1 MQLRDYQIEISTQ
14 AAQLLNEFKIVYLSM
29 QVRTGKTIT
38 SLETAKKYGAK
49 NVLFVTKKKAISS
62 ICDDYNANYVTNFNL
77 IVTNFEALHKIDLI
91 NHAFDLVII
100 DEAHSLGQ
108 YPVPSE
114 RTNLLRLICYKLPII
129 FLSGTPSPESYSQ
142 LFHQFYVSSFSP
154 FKHSN
159 FYQWAKYYVLPKT
172 KYVFNRSIPDY
183 SNAKKEDIDSIVNH
197 LFIPYTQEEA
207 GFTQLVEE
215 QVHIVKVS
223 DKIHKICN
231 RLRIDK
237 VITGKDGQVIEADT
251 AVKLLNKLHQ
261 LASGTVLFDVN
272 PHNTSNGAMMDDSK
286 INYILSTFAGQKMAI
301 FYKFR
306 AEFHLIS
313 IYAKKAGYNVTE
325 SPEHFNFSDDKTIFV
340 SQFQSGREGINLST
354 ADCLICYNIDFSAV
368 TYWQA
373 RARMQS
379 KDRSTPAM
387 LHWIFSN
394 VGIEQRIFNAVS
406 QKKNYT
412 LSYFKH
418 EEKSLHNGTEQSY

>member
-1 MQLRDYQIEISTQ
+1 MQLRQYQIEISDK
-14 AAQLLNEFKIVYLSM
+14 ACKLLQEFKIAYLSM

-38 SLETAKKYGAK
+38 SLETAKKYKAK

-62 ICDDYNANYVTNFNL
+62 ILDDYNYNYVTDFNL
-77 IVTNFEALHKIDLI
+77 HVTNFERLHKIDLI
-91 NHAFDLVII
+91 IHAYDLVII

-108 YPVPSE
+108 YPVSSE
-114 RTNLLRLICYKLPII
+114 RTRLLKRICHKMPII

-142 LFHQFYVSSFSP
+142 LFHQFFVSSFSP

-159 FYQWAKYYVLPKT
+159 FYQWAKYFVTPKM

-183 SNAKKEDIDSIVNH
+183 SNAKKEDIDNAVKH
-197 LFIPYTQEEA
+197 LFIPYTQDDA

-215 QVHIVKVS
+215 QIHIVKVS

-237 VITGKDGQVIEADT
+237 VMTGKDGQVIEADT
-251 AVKLLNKLHQ
+251 EVKLLGKLHQ

-272 PHNTSNGAMMDDSK
+272 PHNTADGAMMDNSK
-286 INYILSTFAGQKMAI
+286 IDYILSTFAGQKMAI

-306 AEFHLIS
+306 AELHMIR
-313 IYAKKAGYNVTE
+313 IYAVRAGYIITE
-325 SPEHFNFSDDKTIFV
+325 SPEEFNNTDNKTIFV

-379 KDRSTPAM
+379 KDRTTPAV
-387 LHWIFSN
+387 LHWIFSDI
-394 VGIEQRIFNAVS
+394 GIEQRIYNAVS

-412 LSYFKH
+412 LSYFKQ
-418 EEKSLHNGTEQSY
+418 EEKSI

>member
-1 MQLRDYQIEISTQ
+1 MQLRQYQIDISDK
-14 AAQLLNEFKIVYLSM
+14 ACSLLKEFKIAYLSM

-38 SLETAKKYGAK
+38 SLETAKKYKAK

-62 ICDDYNANYVTNFNL
+62 IMDDYNSNYVTYFDL
-77 IVTNFEALHKIDLI
+77 TVTNFEAMHKLDDNFDLI
-91 NHAFDLVII
+91 II

-108 YPVPSE
+108 YPVASE
-114 RTNLLRLICYKLPII
+114 RTKVLKDICYKLPII
-129 FLSGTPSPESYSQ
+129 YLSGTPSPESYSQ
-142 LFHQFYVSSFSP
+142 LFHQFYVSSYSP
-154 FKHSN
+154 FQHSN
-159 FYQWAKYYVLPKT
+159 FYQWAKYFVTPKM

-183 SNAKKEDIDSIVNH
+183 SNAKKDDIDKAVKH
-197 LFIPYTQEEA
+197 LFIPYTQQEA

-237 VITGKDGQVIEADT
+237 VMTGKDGQVIEADT
-251 AVKLLNKLHQ
+251 EVKLLGKLHQ

-272 PHNTSNGAMMDDSK
+272 PHNTSNGAMMDNSK
-286 INYILSTFAGQKMAI
+286 IDYIISTFAGQKMAI

-306 AEFHLIS
+306 AELHMIR
-313 IYAKKAGYNVTE
+313 IYAVKAGYTITE
-325 SPEHFNFSDDKTIFV
+325 SPEEFNNTDNKTIFV

-394 VGIEQRIFNAVS
+394 IGIEQRIYNAVS
-406 QKKNYT
+406 NKKNYT

>member
-1 MQLRDYQIEISTQ
+1 MQLRQYQIDISDK
-14 AAQLLNEFKIVYLSM
+14 ACSLLKEFKIAYLSM

-38 SLETAKKYGAK
+38 SLETAKKYKAK

-62 ICDDYNANYVTNFNL
+62 IMDDYNSNYVTYFDL
-77 IVTNFEALHKIDLI
+77 TVTNFEAMHKLDDNFDLI
-91 NHAFDLVII
+91 II

-108 YPVPSE
+108 YPVASE
-114 RTNLLRLICYKLPII
+114 RTKVLKDICYKLPII
-129 FLSGTPSPESYSQ
+129 YLSGTPSPESYSQ

-154 FKHSN
+154 FQHSN
-159 FYQWAKYYVLPKT
+159 FYQWAKYFVTPKM

-183 SNAKKEDIDSIVNH
+183 SNAKKDDIDKAVKH
-197 LFIPYTQEEA
+197 LFIPYTQQEA

-237 VITGKDGQVIEADT
+237 VMTGKDGQVIEADT
-251 AVKLLNKLHQ
+251 EVKLLGKLHQ

-272 PHNTSNGAMMDDSK
+272 PHNTSNGAMMDNSK
-286 INYILSTFAGQKMAI
+286 IDYIISTFAGQKMAI

-306 AEFHLIS
+306 AELHMIR
-313 IYAKKAGYNVTE
+313 IYAVKAGYTITE
-325 SPEHFNFSDDKTIFV
+325 SPEEFNNTDNKTIFV

-394 VGIEQRIFNAVS
+394 IGIEQRIYNAVS
-406 QKKNYT
+406 NKKNYT